1 MGQEIRRSSVVMSC
15 ICCAMAGVS
24 AGNPQMAWG
33 LKSPGSFFTH
43 MFAAQLGWLRLAG
56 LLTRAL
62 TCELSVWLGLC
73 GGWILRRSKQRVSV
87 ARKWMLQEKL
97 PGFFWP
103 LSEVTHHYFCHPD
116 PRGGEMEPSSW
127 WRCSQFTLKKSTL
140 DGRCYRPSWS
150 SEDTVFHTLASNN
163 RATFL
168 AHTKSSVDP
177 GSSPK
182 QMSSCWFSNPRCCFH
197 LAASPYQLVVHN
209 HCFRGRP
216 HTDS

>member
-1 MGQEIRRSSVVMSC
+1 MGQEIRHSSVVTSC
-15 ICCAMAGVS
+15 ICCAVAGVS
-24 AGNPQMAWG
+24 AGNTQMAWG
-33 LKSPGSFFTH
+33 WNHLEASSLTCLLPSWDDSDY
-43 MFAAQLGWLRLAG
+43 LG

-116 PRGGEMEPSSW
+116 PRGGEMEPPSW

-140 DGRCYRPSWS
+140 DGRCHRPSWS
-150 SEDTVFHTLASNN
+150 SEDTVFHTLASSN

-177 GSSPK
+177 GSSPR
-182 QMSSCWFSNPRCCFH
+182 QMSSCWLSNTRCCFH